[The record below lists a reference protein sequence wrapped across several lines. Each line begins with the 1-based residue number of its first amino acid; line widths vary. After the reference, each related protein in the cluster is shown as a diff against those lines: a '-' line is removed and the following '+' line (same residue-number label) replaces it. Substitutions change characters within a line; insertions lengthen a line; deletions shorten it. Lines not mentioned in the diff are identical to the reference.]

1 MSKMKDLRKQ
11 MKKQLKEFEEQIET
25 FGEQAD
31 AVEAATLKRSQE
43 RLVNLVDAMD
53 AQLKVWQNAMTP
65 VSAKI
70 NGAGVTHNAVLSPTA
85 PNTVSNTVSNTV
97 PNTETTIEPNAVWNS
112 MQTQLK
118 QWLTTTATIRM
129 EVGADAL
136 WQLEALRALDT
147 SAGEKLRALKK
158 AQNGTRDTLQVSAE
172 QALDDLKHALERVLP
187 E

>member
-1 MSKMKDLRKQ
+1 MSKMKDLRKR

-65 VSAKI
+65 VSAKT
-70 NGAGVTHNAVLSPTA
+70 NGASVTHNAVLSTTA
-85 PNTVSNTVSNTV
+85 PNTVPS
-97 PNTETTIEPNAVWNS
+97 TESTIEPDAVWNS
-112 MQTQLK
+112 MQTQIK
-118 QWLTTTATIRM
+118 QWLTTTATVRM

-136 WQLEALRALDT
+136 WQLEALRALDAT
-147 SAGEKLRALKK
+147 AGEKLRALKK
-158 AQNGTRDTLQVSAE
+158 AQNGMRDTLQVSAE